1 MKMIIRWFPHG
12 DDSVTLEQIRQTPG
26 ISGVATCL
34 PSVPAGEVW
43 PLETLRALRAEIN
56 AAGLEME
63 VIESVNVHE
72 DIKTGAPSRDRYIEN
87 YITTI
92 RNLGAV
98 GVRCLCYNF
107 MPALDFVRTDLAHPL
122 PDGST
127 VMSYRHQ
134 EALALNPD
142 AIAGSI
148 VSDAK
153 GFSMPGYEPGRLP
166 QLAAYIEQYQHV
178 DQDEYWCN
186 MKYFLDAVV
195 PAAEESGIRM
205 GMHPDDPPWSLF
217 GLPRVITNAAN
228 IRTLF
233 SLNDSPAHGLTLCTG
248 SLGESPDND
257 LPAIIR
263 EFCGMDRV
271 PFAHVRNI
279 KRGNGRDFDESAH
292 LSACG
297 DFDMFAI
304 MLALYESG
312 FEGYIRPDHGRMI
325 WGEQARPGYGLYD
338 RALGAEYLLGLWEA
352 IGKTR
357 PRAA

>member
-1 MKMIIRWFPHG
+1 MKMILRWFPHG

-34 PSVPAGEVW
+34 PSVPAGDVW
-43 PLETLRALRAEIN
+43 PLETLQSLRKEIN

-72 DIKTGAPSRDRYIEN
+72 DIKTGAPSRDRYIDN

-92 RNLGAV
+92 KNLGAV
-98 GVRCLCYNF
+98 GVKCLCYNF
-107 MPALDFVRTDLAHPL
+107 MPVLDFVRTDMAHPL

-127 VMSYRHQ
+127 VMAYRHNA
-134 EALALNPD
+134 ALALQPSS
-142 AIAGSI
+142 IAGSI
-148 VSDAK
+148 VNDAN
-153 GFSMPGYEPGRLP
+153 GFSMPGYEPGRLSAM
-166 QLAAYIEQYQHV
+166 AAYIEHYQTV
-178 DQDEYWCN
+178 ERDEYWRN
-186 MKYFLDAVV
+186 MRYFLDAVIPV
-195 PAAEESGIRM
+195 AEENGIRM

-217 GLPRVITNAAN
+217 GLPRVITCAEN

-233 SLNDSPAHGLTLCTG
+233 SLNDSLSHGLTLCTG
-248 SLGESPDND
+248 SLGENVEND
-257 LPAIIR
+257 LPAMIR
-263 EFCGMDRV
+263 EFSGMKRV

-279 KRGNGRDFDESAH
+279 RRLSDVDFDESAH
-292 LSACG
+292 LSSCG
-297 DFDMFAI
+297 DLDMFAI
-304 MLALYESG
+304 MLALHESG

-352 IGKTR
+352 IDTLR
-357 PRAA
+357 QPAA